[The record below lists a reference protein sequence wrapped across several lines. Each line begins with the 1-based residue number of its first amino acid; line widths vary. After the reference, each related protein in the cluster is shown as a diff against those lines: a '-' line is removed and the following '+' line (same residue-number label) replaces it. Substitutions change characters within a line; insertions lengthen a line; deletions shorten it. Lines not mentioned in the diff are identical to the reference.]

1 MQLAMT
7 KAKASLQRYN
17 QLFLLVAVLIIAT
30 VISRGVFMRPTNL
43 MVVTASAAAFGL
55 VSFGQALVVIGGG
68 FDLAVGSLVAMSIS
82 AIVFFRADFGIV
94 GGTIGALAAATV
106 AGLISGV
113 FVSRTKIP
121 PFIVTLG
128 MLSVADSMSWI
139 LAAGQPITVPEYN
152 DAISPLFDSL
162 PLGQNI
168 FPIIILVVGFVA
180 TSLLLHRSKW
190 GRYIYAIGD
199 NEAAARI
206 AGVPVMRTKAAL
218 LRLVGPLMRG
228 WRDHLSLPEHQ
239 RDARRGRR
247 LSPPEFRRDDP
258 RRRLHVRGRG
268 NHSRRACRS
277 DLPRQ
282 HYKRADDCRR
292 STVDLSRRPWH
303 HRSCSGAL
311 PGAITQIGCL
321 ELFGKALKP
330 DRLTRS
336 TEARKSAHEICSTPS
351 SRRHASQFDA
361 SRSGQFR

>member
-1 MQLAMT
+1 MQLATT
-7 KAKASLQRYN
+7 KAKASLRRYN

-30 VISRGVFMRPTNL
+30 VISRGVFMRPANL

-82 AIVFFRADFGIV
+82 AIVFFRSDFGIV
-94 GGTIGALAAATV
+94 GGTIAALVAVTV

-152 DAISPLFDSL
+152 DAISPLFESL
-162 PLGQNI
+162 PLGENI
-168 FPIIILVVGFVA
+168 FPIIVLIVGFVA

-206 AGVPVMRTKAAL
+206 AGVPVMRTKLLCYGLSGLLCAVGAIIYLYQNISATPGEGADYLLLSFAATIL
-218 LRLVGPLMRG
+218 GGVYMYGGEGTIPGVLVGVVCLASITSALTIAGVPPSIYQGVLG
-228 WRDHLSLPEHQ
+228 IIVLSVVLFQ
-239 RDARRGRR
+239 ARIRR
-247 LSPPEFRRDDP
+247 
-258 RRRLHVRGRG
+258 
-268 NHSRRACRS
+268 
-277 DLPRQ
+277 
-282 HYKRADDCRR
+282 
-292 STVDLSRRPWH
+292 
-303 HRSCSGAL
+303 
-311 PGAITQIGCL
+311 
-321 ELFGKALKP
+321 
-330 DRLTRS
+330 
-336 TEARKSAHEICSTPS
+336 
-351 SRRHASQFDA
+351 
-361 SRSGQFR
+361 

>member
-7 KAKASLQRYN
+7 KAKASLRRYN
-17 QLFLLVAVLIIAT
+17 QLFLLVAVLVIAT
-30 VISRGVFMRPTNL
+30 VISRGVFMRPANL

-82 AIVFFRADFGIV
+82 AIVFFRSDFGIV
-94 GGTIGALAAATV
+94 GGTAAALAAVTA

-152 DAISPLFDSL
+152 DAISPLFESF
-162 PLGQNI
+162 PLGENV
-168 FPIIILVVGFVA
+168 FPIIVLVLGFIA

-206 AGVPVMRTKAAL
+206 AGVPVTRTKLLCYGLSGLLCAVGAIVYLYQNISATPGEGSDYLLLSFAATIL
-218 LRLVGPLMRG
+218 GGVYMYGGEGTIPGVLVGVICLASITSALTIAGVPPSIYQGVLG
-228 WRDHLSLPEHQ
+228 IIVLAVVLFQ
-239 RDARRGRR
+239 AR
-247 LSPPEFRRDDP
+247 L
-258 RRRLHVRGRG
+258 
-268 NHSRRACRS
+268 
-277 DLPRQ
+277 
-282 HYKRADDCRR
+282 
-292 STVDLSRRPWH
+292 
-303 HRSCSGAL
+303 
-311 PGAITQIGCL
+311 
-321 ELFGKALKP
+321 
-330 DRLTRS
+330 
-336 TEARKSAHEICSTPS
+336 RK
-351 SRRHASQFDA
+351 
-361 SRSGQFR
+361 

>member
-7 KAKASLQRYN
+7 KAKASLRRYN
-17 QLFLLVAVLIIAT
+17 QLFLLVAVLVIAT
-30 VISRGVFMRPTNL
+30 VISRGVFMRPANL

-82 AIVFFRADFGIV
+82 AIVFFRSDFGIV
-94 GGTIGALAAATV
+94 GGTAAALAAVTV

-152 DAISPLFDSL
+152 DAISPLFESF
-162 PLGQNI
+162 PLGENV
-168 FPIIILVVGFVA
+168 FPIIVLVLGFIA

-206 AGVPVMRTKAAL
+206 AGVPVMRTKLLCYGLSGLLCAVGAIVYLYQNISATPGEGSDYLLLSFAATIL
-218 LRLVGPLMRG
+218 GGVYMYGGEGTIPGVLVGVVCLASITSALTIAGVPPSIYQGVLG
-228 WRDHLSLPEHQ
+228 IIVLAVVLFQ
-239 RDARRGRR
+239 ARIRR
-247 LSPPEFRRDDP
+247 
-258 RRRLHVRGRG
+258 
-268 NHSRRACRS
+268 
-277 DLPRQ
+277 
-282 HYKRADDCRR
+282 
-292 STVDLSRRPWH
+292 
-303 HRSCSGAL
+303 
-311 PGAITQIGCL
+311 
-321 ELFGKALKP
+321 
-330 DRLTRS
+330 
-336 TEARKSAHEICSTPS
+336 
-351 SRRHASQFDA
+351 
-361 SRSGQFR
+361 

>member
-1 MQLAMT
+1 MQLATT
-7 KAKASLQRYN
+7 KAKASLRRYN

-30 VISRGVFMRPTNL
+30 VISRGVFVRPANL

-82 AIVFFRADFGIV
+82 AIVFFRSDFGIV
-94 GGTIGALAAATV
+94 GGTVAALAAVTV

-152 DAISPLFDSL
+152 DAISPLFESL
-162 PLGQNI
+162 PLGDNI
-168 FPIIILVVGFVA
+168 FPIVVLVLGFIA

-206 AGVPVMRTKAAL
+206 AGVPVMRTKLLCYGLSGLLCAVGAIIYLYQNISATPGEGADYLLLSFAATIL
-218 LRLVGPLMRG
+218 GGVYMYGGEGSIPGVLVGVICLASITSALTIAGVPPSIYQGVLG
-228 WRDHLSLPEHQ
+228 IIVLAVVLFQ
-239 RDARRGRR
+239 ARIRR
-247 LSPPEFRRDDP
+247 
-258 RRRLHVRGRG
+258 
-268 NHSRRACRS
+268 
-277 DLPRQ
+277 
-282 HYKRADDCRR
+282 
-292 STVDLSRRPWH
+292 
-303 HRSCSGAL
+303 
-311 PGAITQIGCL
+311 
-321 ELFGKALKP
+321 
-330 DRLTRS
+330 
-336 TEARKSAHEICSTPS
+336 
-351 SRRHASQFDA
+351 
-361 SRSGQFR
+361 

>member
-30 VISRGVFMRPTNL
+30 VISQGVFMRPANL

-82 AIVFFRADFGIV
+82 AIVFFRSDFGIV
-94 GGTIGALAAATV
+94 GGTIGALASATV
-106 AGLISGV
+106 AGLISGL

-162 PLGQNI
+162 PLGENV
-168 FPIIILVVGFVA
+168 FPIIVLIVGFFA
-180 TSLLLHRSKW
+180 TFLLLHRSKW

-206 AGVPVMRTKAAL
+206 AGVPVTRTKLLCYGLSGLLCAIGAIVYLYQNISATPGEGADYLLLSFAATIL
-218 LRLVGPLMRG
+218 GGVYMYGGEGTIPGVLVGVICLASITSALTIAGIPPAIYQGVLG
-228 WRDHLSLPEHQ
+228 LIVLLVVLFQ
-239 RDARRGRR
+239 AKIRR
-247 LSPPEFRRDDP
+247 
-258 RRRLHVRGRG
+258 
-268 NHSRRACRS
+268 
-277 DLPRQ
+277 
-282 HYKRADDCRR
+282 
-292 STVDLSRRPWH
+292 
-303 HRSCSGAL
+303 
-311 PGAITQIGCL
+311 
-321 ELFGKALKP
+321 
-330 DRLTRS
+330 
-336 TEARKSAHEICSTPS
+336 
-351 SRRHASQFDA
+351 
-361 SRSGQFR
+361 